1 MVHCIN
7 DKKEV
12 KWKQEMRRK
21 EIDLRK
27 NNKLRKWK
35 KNQLRTDDE
44 QHGEYKVRREED
56 IEIRMWKENEKL
68 TPRH

>member
-44 QHGEYKVRREED
+44 QHGE
-56 IEIRMWKENEKL
+56 
-68 TPRH
+68 